1 MISNEYMRV
10 NRNNK
15 DERDINMNKKKNFLP
30 KRWIANENKKQND
43 CNDNKFMLESE
54 PVSKK
59 EEYKNEFKQK
69 EKCNS

>member
-1 MISNEYMRV
+1 MRV

-15 DERDINMNKKKNFLP
+15 DERDINMNKKRTFYK
-30 KRWIANENKKQND
+30 KDEQKMKIKKQND